1 MHAVLDI
8 VLPVFGLVLL
18 GYLLAR
24 TPLLSAD
31 GIRGLSNFV
40 FYVAI
45 PVLLFR
51 SVSTLKVPDAIDP
64 LLPVAYFVATLSLY
78 AVALFAGRKGI
89 GLGTDSAALFAM
101 ASTYS
106 NLVMLGIPI
115 VYLALGD
122 VGLVAVLFIVA
133 VHALALLTLTTLVIE
148 LARGRGETWRRALLA
163 SARGLI
169 KNPVVLGLVA
179 GLLWGASGLQLP
191 NSVER
196 LTDMLKA
203 AAPAVALFAV
213 GASLTGFRLVGD
225 PLQSAAIVLVKL
237 LIMPALVWVAAR
249 YLFGLSPFNVAVAT
263 LAAAM
268 PSGVNAFLLASAYDT
283 YRERT
288 ATAVVVSTALS
299 VVTVGILIAV
309 FAPGR

>member
-1 MHAVLDI
+1 MQAVLDI

-18 GYLLAR
+18 GYLIAR
-24 TPLLSAD
+24 TPLLGAE

-64 LLPVAYFVATLSLY
+64 MLPVAYFAATLALY
-78 AVALFAGRKGI
+78 AVAFFAGRRSFR
-89 GLGTDSAALFAM
+89 LGSDSAALFAM

-122 VGLVAVLFIVA
+122 VGLVAILFIIA

-148 LARGRGETWRRALLA
+148 LTRGGGETLRRSLLA
-163 SARGLI
+163 SARGLL
-169 KNPVVLGLVA
+169 KNPVILGLVA
-179 GLLWGASGLQLP
+179 GLLWGASDLSLP

-196 LTDMLKA
+196 LADMLKA

-213 GASLTGFRLVGD
+213 GASLTGFRLIGD
-225 PLQSAAIVLVKL
+225 PLQSAAIIIVKL
-237 LIMPALVWVAAR
+237 LVMPALVWATTR
-249 YLFGLSPFNVAVAT
+249 YLFELSALNVAVAT

-288 ATAVVVSTALS
+288 ATAVVVSTGLS
-299 VVTVGILIAV
+299 VVTVGLLIAI
-309 FAPGR
+309 FAPAS